1 MTEIV
6 HEAKQS
12 KRMIILACCSQG
24 IFIALFIGLTIMFS
38 FAFIGA
44 TTDDEYTGYL
54 FCIVWSAATSAICIA
69 VLAYL
74 IYIYKKHVDIYKSDR
89 FVRTVNGKVVF
100 EVLYENIVSVRVGF
114 FDSLFITLKTPI
126 VKVNGKKGPRN
137 FYEHYSRYDIHFI
150 KRAITDRYYKIPI
163 ID

>member
-1 MTEIV
+1 
-6 HEAKQS
+6 
-12 KRMIILACCSQG
+12 MIILACCSAG
-24 IFIALFIGLTIMFS
+24 IFIALFIGLVIMFS
-38 FAFIGA
+38 FAMVRA
-44 TTDDEYTGYL
+44 KTYDEYTISI
-54 FCIVWSAATSAICIA
+54 FCIVWAAAFAVICIIIL
-69 VLAYL
+69 VYI
-74 IYIYKKHVDIYKSDR
+74 IYTFKKQVDTYKSDR

-100 EVLYENIVSVRVGF
+100 EVLYENIVSVRVG

-150 KRAITDRYYKIPI
+150 KRAITDKYYKIPV